1 MRRGSVRGVVSL
13 CQGENISMY
22 LHTQFVTS
30 NTSFNFDTQT
40 MSDQATVVE
49 EDVDLSAFPLLNLNQ
64 NIYNQLTPHTNDTNQ

>member
-1 MRRGSVRGVVSL
+1 MWPPSL

-30 NTSFNFDTQT
+30 NTSFNFEVTQT